1 MTTVLGRKHRNAP
14 TVFLSAL
21 LLLLL
26 TSTSHAQVV
35 CDNDGIAVQ
44 FKNSTIELND
54 VRVREITGNRGD
66 ELEVA
71 LANPGRQF
79 GNTSAGVFTVNSLTI
94 SAFPDNGIS
103 FAQIDRSEGR
113 IWEANYPKNMYSFAD
128 KKDLVLEFQAS
139 VSGGEASH
147 IIVGPA
153 SSVAMSIDDAGIK
166 AKFHGGKI
174 KSLKQLQGDLDF
186 RIYDLLNLTAAG
198 IHRANVSLCVNVRG
212 NI

>member
-1 MTTVLGRKHRNAP
+1 MTTVLSRKHHNAP
-14 TVFLSAL
+14 AVLLLAL

-26 TSTSHAQVV
+26 SSQSHAQVV

-44 FKNSTIELND
+44 FQNTSIELDD
-54 VRVREITGNRGD
+54 VKVKEITGNRRD

-71 LANPGRQF
+71 MANPGTQF
-79 GNTSAGVFTVNSLTI
+79 GNVSAGVFTVNSLNV
-94 SAFPDNGIS
+94 SAFPDNGIT
-103 FAQIDRSEGR
+103 FGQVDRSER
-113 IWEANYPKNMYSFAD
+113 NIWVAKYPKNMYSFAN
-128 KKDLVLEFQAS
+128 KNDLVLEFQVT

-147 IIVGPA
+147 IIVGPS
-153 SSVAMSIDDAGIK
+153 SSVAMSIADAGID
-166 AKFHGGKI
+166 AKFHGGKQ

>member
-1 MTTVLGRKHRNAP
+1 MTTLLSRKHRNAP
-14 TVFLSAL
+14 AASLLAL

-26 TSTSHAQVV
+26 SSESYAQIV

-44 FKNSTIELND
+44 FKKNTIELKD
-54 VRVREITGNRGD
+54 VAVKEITGNKRD

-71 LANPGRQF
+71 LANPGTQF
-79 GNTSAGVFTVNSLTI
+79 GNVNAGVFTVNSLNI

-103 FAQIDRSEGR
+103 FGQIDRSER
-113 IWEANYPKNMYSFAD
+113 NIWVAKYPKNMYSFAN
-128 KKDLVLEFQAS
+128 KNDLVLEFQVT

-147 IIVGPA
+147 IIVGPT
-153 SSVAMSIDDAGIK
+153 SSVAMSIADAGID
-166 AKFHGGKI
+166 AKFHGGKT

-186 RIYDLLNLTAAG
+186 RIYNLLNLTAAG

-212 NI
+212 NV